1 MQEVQLVKV
10 TDGKVDKFRQRSGLF
25 VSGDGRRQRGY
36 FRIGKRLRFRSDD
49 LVTPVATPLKACSQ
63 KLQSGYVAFRPL
75 QPPTGDTHEIE
86 NP

>member
-36 FRIGKRLRFRSDD
+36 FASG
-49 LVTPVATPLKACSQ
+49 
-63 KLQSGYVAFRPL
+63 SGYGFAV
-75 QPPTGDTHEIE
+75 TI
-86 NP
+86 